1 MTLKQLIDE
10 WLYENHALEIKR
22 RTLLRYEGITRIYIY
37 PNYGDIDIKEITP
50 RDLQRWVNTLRESI
64 SKSTG
69 KPLSPSSINSFIGI
83 FKQSFAYAE
92 DYEILDYNPTHKIK
106 RIPEK
111 KEDSLRVFTRE
122 EQIRLENYIDK
133 LGDQE
138 YFVYILVLYTGLR
151 LGEVTA
157 LTWNDINLR
166 NGIMTINK
174 TKYKTT
180 DKNGFWYY
188 VTDTP
193 KTEKSIRE
201 IPLPPFLKEKL
212 REMKKERKSKYVI
225 CRNDGSELT
234 DKVIVWRLARIL
246 KKIRV
251 RRLNFHCLRH
261 TFATRAL
268 ENKMDI
274 KTLSEILGHSD
285 ITTTLNIYTHSLMN
299 HKKQAMRKIKRL
311 V

>member
-157 LTWNDINLR
+157 LTWSDINLR

-180 DKNGFWYY
+180 DKNGLWYY

-193 KTEKSIRE
+193 KTEKSVRE
-201 IPLPPFLKEKL
+201 IPLPSFLRETLKE
-212 REMKKERKSKYVI
+212 MKRNKKSKYVVS
-225 CRNDGSELT
+225 RNDGSELT

-246 KKIRV
+246 KKLHIRK
-251 RRLNFHCLRH
+251 LCFHSLRH

>member
-37 PNYGDIDIKEITP
+37 PYYGDIDIRDITP
-50 RDLQRWVNTLRESI
+50 RDLQHWVNVMRETI
-64 SKSTG
+64 SKSTNR
-69 KPLSPSSINSFIGI
+69 PLSPSSINTCIGL

-92 DYEILDYNPTHKIK
+92 DYDILPLNPTRKLK

-111 KEDSLRVFTRE
+111 KEDKLRVFTRE

-166 NGIMTINK
+166 TGIMTINK
-174 TKYKTT
+174 TKYKIVGK
-180 DKNGFWYY
+180 DGLWYY

-193 KTEKSIRE
+193 KTEKSVRE
-201 IPLPPFLKEKL
+201 IPLPSFLRETLKE
-212 REMKKERKSKYVI
+212 MKRNKRSKYVVS
-225 CRNDGSELT
+225 RNDGSELT
-234 DKVIVWRLARIL
+234 DKVIVWRLARVL
-246 KKIRV
+246 RKLHIRK
-251 RRLNFHCLRH
+251 LCFHSLRH

-285 ITTTLNIYTHSLMN
+285 ITTTLNIYTHSLIQ